1 MSPRHPHALPRIWL
15 MTDERMGEGLWP
27 ALQRLPK
34 GSGVIFR
41 HYATPPPERRSF
53 YDKVRSVA
61 KRRRLMLLLAGSPR
75 VAVGWRADGAHGR
88 SPHRRTSRRLI
99 RTAPAHSARELHAAR
114 HADLAL
120 VSPVFPTRSHPG
132 SKALG
137 PAGLGVLMRRA
148 GVPVIAL
155 GGMTARR
162 ARSLA
167 TLGITG
173 WAAIDAWSRE

>member
-1 MSPRHPHALPRIWL
+1 

-34 GSGVIFR
+34 GAGVIFR
-41 HYATPPPERRSF
+41 HYVTPPAERRAL
-53 YDKVRSVA
+53 YDRVRSVA

-137 PAGLGVLMRRA
+137 PAGVGGAHAPGRRA
-148 GVPVIAL
+148 GHCVGRDDGSACEVARHAWHNWL
-155 GGMTARR
+155 GCDRCVESR
-162 ARSLA
+162 
-167 TLGITG
+167 
-173 WAAIDAWSRE
+173 IDQLR